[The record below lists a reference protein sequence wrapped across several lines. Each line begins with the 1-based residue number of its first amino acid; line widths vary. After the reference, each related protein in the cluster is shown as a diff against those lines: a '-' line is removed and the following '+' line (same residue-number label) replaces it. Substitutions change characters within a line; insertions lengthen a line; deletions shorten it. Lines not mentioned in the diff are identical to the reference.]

1 MKILLHSS
9 KTMKPETSSVHRLTT
24 PQFIDQASYLNE
36 VLRGI
41 DKVQLATLMGIS
53 QKKAA
58 SVDQQIDNW
67 RESKMGTPAALTF
80 RGDIYSGLS
89 AALWDKSD
97 AGFAQKNLLILSGLY
112 GLLRPFDEI
121 MPYRLEMGY
130 RLKLD
135 ESLNLDK
142 FWEKE
147 MADIL
152 DANDSYINLTSKEYF
167 KVVNKR
173 LSKAEIISPK
183 FLSVSEK
190 TNEPVFVT
198 VHAKIARGSF
208 ANWLIKNKVE
218 DIKKITGYNDL
229 NYSYEE
235 ALSDEYQPVFICRK
249 FGGLGLSVRLK

>member
-1 MKILLHSS
+1 
-9 KTMKPETSSVHRLTT
+9 
-24 PQFIDQASYLNE
+24 
-36 VLRGI
+36 
-41 DKVQLATLMGIS
+41 
-53 QKKAA
+53 
-58 SVDQQIDNW
+58 
-67 RESKMGTPAALTF
+67 
-80 RGDIYSGLS
+80 
-89 AALWDKSD
+89 
-97 AGFAQKNLLILSGLY
+97 
-112 GLLRPFDEI
+112 